1 MKFFDRHQLQNADT
15 PTAASASGD
24 TNSEQ
29 AVTGT
34 HLAFTVKG

>member
-15 PTAASASGD
+15 PADSASGD

-29 AVTGT
+29 AVSEI